1 MASRKLV
8 HYFRA
13 HTINVLTD
21 HQLKLLLR
29 KADFSGRMAKW
40 AVELGEFDI
49 KFQPRSAI
57 KGQILADFIAEFSVE
72 ISQDIVPIQP
82 AVSTTTDLP
91 EDLWELI
98 DHWTLFVD
106 GASNV
111 RGAGMGI
118 VLITPNG
125 LALEQAIKLEFTAS
139 NNDSEYEALLA
150 GLRRALELQ
159 IQDIAIYSDSQLVV
173 NQIMG
178 QYTAK
183 NDRMT
188 QYLAKAKHLLSK
200 FSNYKLHQISR
211 ESNTHADALATLAT
225 ALKVGSKRTIH
236 VETLSKPSIFHEEE
250 QILAVEQ
257 MGPSWMDSIIAY
269 LDKDE
274 LPEDKNEARRVR
286 YKALRYWLSPTK
298 ELYRRSFTGP

>member
-8 HYFRA
+8 HYFWA
-13 HTINVLTD
+13 HTINVLTN
-21 HQLKLLLR
+21 HQLKVLLR
-29 KADFSGRMAKW
+29 RADFSGLMAKW

-49 KFQPRSAI
+49 KFQPRSAL
-57 KGQILADFIAEFSVE
+57 KGQILADFIAEFSIE
-72 ISQDIVPIQP
+72 LPQDIVPFQTAAP
-82 AVSTTTDLP
+82 STADPPL
-91 EDLWELI
+91 DLWALT

-106 GASNV
+106 GASNI

-118 VLITPNG
+118 ILVTPNG

-188 QYLAKAKHLLSK
+188 
-200 FSNYKLHQISR
+200 
-211 ESNTHADALATLAT
+211 
-225 ALKVGSKRTIH
+225 
-236 VETLSKPSIFHEEE
+236 
-250 QILAVEQ
+250 
-257 MGPSWMDSIIAY
+257 
-269 LDKDE
+269 
-274 LPEDKNEARRVR
+274 
-286 YKALRYWLSPTK
+286 
-298 ELYRRSFTGP
+298 